1 MNSYNN
7 NFIFKTHGVA
17 EVVLD
22 RWENDCYQADHFSFN
37 KLNEIPFFNLLC
49 NLDALH
55 VKYYM
60 LQAEPF
66 GSRLLRD
73 LYVSNIDLMKCFEKI
88 TDLCDDLYANGCIQD
103 IEDSIEQISN
113 YVDNIPFDFFDY
125 DETKSIMDRIKIEI
139 NSFSQ
144 KLENVL
150 DYLRQLV
157 DGNDFFIEILKKDF
171 FNQLKNR

>member
-7 NFIFKTHGVA
+7 DFIIKSCGIGQILFN
-17 EVVLD
+17 

-55 VKYYM
+55 VKYEM
-60 LQAEPF
+60 LQPEPF

-73 LYVSNIDLMKCFEKI
+73 LYVANIDLMKSFEKI
-88 TDLCDDLYANGCIQD
+88 TDLCDDLYANGYIKD
-103 IEDSIEQISN
+103 IKDSIQQISN
-113 YVDNIPFDFFDY
+113 YVDNVPFDFFDY
-125 DETKSIMDRIKIEI
+125 DETKSIMDRIKVEI
-139 NSFSQ
+139 NGFSQ

-150 DYLRQLV
+150 DYLRQLI
-157 DGNDFFIEILKKDF
+157 DKNDVFIKILREDF
-171 FNQLKNR
+171 FNQLRNR